1 MQYSTY
7 FRFGEILEKTDF
19 YLQEEYLSLRN

>member
-19 YLQEEYLSLRN
+19 YLADEYLSLGN

>member
-7 FRFGEILEKTDF
+7 FRFGEIVEKTDF
-19 YLQEEYLSLRN
+19 FLQDEYLSLGN

>member
-19 YLQEEYLSLRN
+19 FLQDEYLPLGN